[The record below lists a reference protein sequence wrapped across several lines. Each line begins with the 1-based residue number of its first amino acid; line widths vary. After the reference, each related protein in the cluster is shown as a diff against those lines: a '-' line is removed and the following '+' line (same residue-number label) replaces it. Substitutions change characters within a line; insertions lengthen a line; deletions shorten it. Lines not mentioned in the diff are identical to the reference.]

1 MVNNPRAI
9 KHIVFD
15 LGGVLID
22 WNPRYL
28 YRKIFETEAEVD
40 HFLTQVCDH
49 DWNELQDQG
58 RDLAEGTAE
67 RIARFPE
74 YKQEIEAFYGRWTEM
89 LGGPN
94 QPVVELLGNLV
105 RSGAYNLFSIT
116 NWSHQTFPIA
126 RKMYSF
132 LSSFQDIVISGVEK
146 VKKPDPRIFQIL
158 LDRQQIQPRECLFI
172 DDSLRN
178 VEGAQQM
185 NMHSIHYRS
194 PDQLLTDMRDLG
206 IFV

>member
-1 MVNNPRAI
+1 MVNNQTPF

-15 LGGVLID
+15 LGGVLVD

-28 YRKIFETEAEVD
+28 YRKIFDTEGEVEY
-40 HFLTQVCDH
+40 FLTHVCDH

-58 RDLAEGTAE
+58 RDLDEATAE
-67 RIARFPE
+67 RIDRFPA
-74 YKQEIEAFYGRWTEM
+74 YKKEIQAFYGRWTEM

-94 QPVVELLGNLV
+94 QPVVDLLGRLV
-105 RSGAYNLFSIT
+105 QRGEYNLFSIT

-126 RKMYSF
+126 RKLYSF
-132 LSSFQDIVISGVEK
+132 LSIFQDIVISGVEK

-158 LDRQQIQPRECLFI
+158 LDRQQIQPQECLFI

-178 VEGAQQM
+178 VEGAFQM
-185 NMHSIHYRS
+185 KMHAIHYQNY
-194 PDQLLTDMRDLG
+194 DQLITDMKSLG
-206 IFV
+206 INI